1 MGTGFLW
8 VLHALVIILSCS
20 LCVWALSR
28 SRRILLPSFVL
39 GFVVLDSIGL
49 LFAPYV
55 RNDFLPYISQGLAT
69 VDLLKL
75 QHVYTRELTAHWI
88 FLLVSSLFLLGETY
102 SARKNGVVRMARIS
116 PRNRV
121 FLILLKMFA
130 LFSYIRYF
138 FLGPG
143 LELLLSYK
151 LFYESPSA
159 AVADRNYVKEV
170 LSLGQGAFL
179 ASITAYT
186 ILPVLALRSALNGKR
201 SNFRFWTYCLLSAA
215 YAVQTRQKWPIVAVI
230 LMYLSVYII
239 SRYGISN
246 IRKLPLRRIATVLV
260 VGALIL
266 VIGTYHF
273 NFGLS
278 WSDSFISGV
287 GRVFVVPCTA
297 EAGYFYVFPDIFQF
311 RGLSNSFSID
321 LMSKWSRSTS
331 DVTIYDVA
339 DISLGSPSSL
349 NASFLAVGWS
359 GAGYLGVILVSVIL
373 LGLLWA
379 ADTFVCKLLLRDRLL
394 VIALG
399 IPSLGQLVSSSLVDF
414 ISSNAILVPLL
425 LWLLS
430 LPIVV
435 IRNRNSM
442 EANYERGKSL

>member
-1 MGTGFLW
+1 MGTGFLR
-8 VLHALVIILSCS
+8 VPHALLIILSCS
-20 LCVWALSR
+20 LCVCVLSS

-39 GFVVLDSIGL
+39 GFVILDSIGL

-55 RNDFLPYISQGLAT
+55 RNDFLPYVSQGLGA

-75 QHVYTRELTAHWI
+75 QHVHTSELAVHWI
-88 FLLVSSLFLLGETY
+88 FLLILCLLLVGGIY
-102 SARKNGVVRMARIS
+102 SAGKTGFVRVARIS
-116 PRNRV
+116 CRNKV
-121 FLILLKMFA
+121 FLILLKAFA

-138 FLGPG
+138 LLGPG

-230 LMYLSVYII
+230 LMYLSVYVI

-246 IRKLPLRRIATVLV
+246 IRKLPLGRIAAVLV

-297 EAGYFYVFPDIFQF
+297 EAAYFYVFPDIFQF
-311 RGLSNSFSID
+311 RGLSNSFNID
-321 LMSKWSRSTS
+321 LMSNWSRSIS

-339 DISLGSPSSL
+339 DISLGSPSSV
-349 NASFLAVGWS
+349 NVSFLAVGWS
-359 GAGYLGVILVSVIL
+359 GAGYLGVVLVSLIL

-379 ADTFVCKLLLRDRLL
+379 ADTFVCKLPVRDRLL
-394 VIALG
+394 VLALS
-399 IPSLGQLVSSSLVDF
+399 IPSLGQLVSSSLVGF

-430 LPIVV
+430 ISIVI
-435 IRNRNSM
+435 IRDRKNV

>member
-1 MGTGFLW
+1 VGTGFLR
-8 VLHALVIILSCS
+8 VPHALLIILSCS
-20 LCVWALSR
+20 LCVCVLSS

-39 GFVVLDSIGL
+39 GFVILDSIGL

-55 RNDFLPYISQGLAT
+55 RNDFLPYVSQGLGA

-75 QHVYTRELTAHWI
+75 QHVHTSELAVHWI
-88 FLLVSSLFLLGETY
+88 FLLILCLLLVGGIY
-102 SARKNGVVRMARIS
+102 SAGKTGFVRVARIS
-116 PRNRV
+116 CRNKV
-121 FLILLKMFA
+121 FLILLKAFA

-138 FLGPG
+138 LLGPG

-230 LMYLSVYII
+230 LMYLSVYVI

-246 IRKLPLRRIATVLV
+246 IRKLPLGRIAAVLV

-297 EAGYFYVFPDIFQF
+297 EAAYFYVFPDIFQF
-311 RGLSNSFSID
+311 RGLSNSFNID
-321 LMSKWSRSTS
+321 LMSNWSRSIS

-339 DISLGSPSSL
+339 DISLGSPSSV
-349 NASFLAVGWS
+349 NVSFLAVGWS
-359 GAGYLGVILVSVIL
+359 GAGYLGVVLVSLIL

-379 ADTFVCKLLLRDRLL
+379 ADTFVCKLPVRDRLL
-394 VIALG
+394 VLALS
-399 IPSLGQLVSSSLVDF
+399 IPSLGQLVSSSLVGF

-430 LPIVV
+430 ISIVI
-435 IRNRNSM
+435 IRDRKNV

>member
-1 MGTGFLW
+1 VGTGFLW

-102 SARKNGVVRMARIS
+102 SARKNGVV
-116 PRNRV
+116 

-159 AVADRNYVKEV
+159 AVAARNYVKEV

-230 LMYLSVYII
+230 LMYLSVYVI

-246 IRKLPLRRIATVLV
+246 IRKLPLGRIAAVLV

-278 WSDSFISGV
+278 WSDSFISGI
-287 GRVFVVPCTA
+287 GRVFVVPCHC
-297 EAGYFYVFPDIFQF
+297 
-311 RGLSNSFSID
+311 RGCLLLCVPRHFSI
-321 LMSKWSRSTS
+321 SR
-331 DVTIYDVA
+331 
-339 DISLGSPSSL
+339 
-349 NASFLAVGWS
+349 
-359 GAGYLGVILVSVIL
+359 
-373 LGLLWA
+373 
-379 ADTFVCKLLLRDRLL
+379 FVK
-394 VIALG
+394 
-399 IPSLGQLVSSSLVDF
+399 QF
-414 ISSNAILVPLL
+414 Q
-425 LWLLS
+425 
-430 LPIVV
+430 
-435 IRNRNSM
+435 
-442 EANYERGKSL
+442 Y

>member
-1 MGTGFLW
+1 
-8 VLHALVIILSCS
+8 
-20 LCVWALSR
+20 LCGW
-28 SRRILLPSFVL
+28 
-39 GFVVLDSIGL
+39 
-49 LFAPYV
+49 
-55 RNDFLPYISQGLAT
+55 Q
-69 VDLLKL
+69 
-75 QHVYTRELTAHWI
+75 E
-88 FLLVSSLFLLGETY
+88 FLLEIKFFNSLE
-102 SARKNGVVRMARIS
+102 NVC
-116 PRNRV
+116 
-121 FLILLKMFA
+121 LI
-130 LFSYIRYF
+130 SYIRYF

-159 AVADRNYVKEV
+159 AVAARNYVKEV

-230 LMYLSVYII
+230 LMYLSVYVI

-246 IRKLPLRRIATVLV
+246 IRKLPLGRIAAVLV

-278 WSDSFISGV
+278 WSDSFISGI

-297 EAGYFYVFPDIFQF
+297 EAAYFYVFPDIFQF
-311 RGLSNSFSID
+311 RGLSNSFNID

-339 DISLGSPSSL
+339 DISLGSPSSV

-359 GAGYLGVILVSVIL
+359 GAGYLGVVLVSLIL

-379 ADTFVCKLLLRDRLL
+379 ADTFVCKLPVRDRLL
-394 VIALG
+394 VLALS
-399 IPSLGQLVSSSLVDF
+399 IPSLGRLVSSSLFGF

-430 LPIVV
+430 IPIVI
-435 IRNRNSM
+435 IRDRKNV